1 MCISDGSTS
10 QPLCNGLWHS
20 QRLNTQLLTFFHVTE
35 LTEGLVPD
43 AVHDI
48 LEGCAEYEVKELL
61 KYLRANQNIPVTVE
75 YINASNLPHA
85 PLNVGD
91 KPSAISD
98 VFYGSSGHSLKQ
110 KV

>member
-1 MCISDGSTS
+1 M
-10 QPLCNGLWHS
+10 
-20 QRLNTQLLTFFHVTE
+20 
-35 LTEGLVPD
+35 
-43 AVHDI
+43 HDI
-48 LEGCAEYEVKELL
+48 LEGCAQYEVKELL